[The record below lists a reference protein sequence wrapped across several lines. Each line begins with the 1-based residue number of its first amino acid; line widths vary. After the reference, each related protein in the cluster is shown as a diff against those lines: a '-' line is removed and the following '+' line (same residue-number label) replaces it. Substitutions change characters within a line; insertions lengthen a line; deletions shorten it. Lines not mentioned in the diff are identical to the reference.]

1 MTEEQALTELERVAA
16 ERDQLA
22 AEVRDL
28 QERLRV
34 SRVVLG
40 TLSDTVLSGKGTYSV
55 SVPWQGAD
63 GWRKEGG
70 R

>member
-1 MTEEQALTELERVAA
+1 MTEQQALSELERVAA

-22 AEVRDL
+22 TEVREL

-34 SRVVLG
+34 SRMVLG
-40 TLSDTVLSGKGTYSV
+40 TLSDTVVAGHGTY
-55 SVPWQGAD
+55 SVPWQGHS
-63 GWRKEGG
+63 GWQKEGG